1 MIVPKIERDQH
12 SRFNRACHLMAPNR
26 TTHFEY
32 SSEVAQRQQ
41 ESKSLD
47 HQSFAGISQQSVS
60 SRRAPS
66 SATMSSRMSS
76 ECASSPALSYRPA
89 SQSSSGVTSS
99 RPHRR
104 PSSLSASWTSTS
116 CTPSPSS
123 SPSLMSSTLIT
134 ISRHTSHLCQILERL
149 RSVRTTAALATSTAM
164 TSVAASTPTH
174 SPTPAST
181 SLRTS
186 TQTKKATILAATT
199 KQTATFIKSISLEGK
214 SEKSERGLF
223 GYQV

>member
-1 MIVPKIERDQH
+1 MIIPKIERDQH

-26 TTHFEY
+26 TTHIGY

-99 RPHRR
+99 RLHRR
-104 PSSLSASWTSTS
+104 PSSSLSATWTSTS
-116 CTPSPSS
+116 STPSPSS
-123 SPSLMSSTLIT
+123 SLSLMSSTLIT

-149 RSVRTTAALATSTAM
+149 RSVRTTAAFATSTAM

-186 TQTKKATILAATT
+186 TQTKKATRLAATT

-214 SEKSERGLF
+214 SV
-223 GYQV
+223 Q